1 MAHNMQYADRPESW
15 TNAGQKEKHMRLSK
29 NIVAAAA
36 TAAGALFA
44 MQALRQRHA
53 ISFYGQSVVVIGGS
67 RGLGLVI
74 ARELA
79 AEGADLTIMARDTDE
94 VERAAQDLSE
104 RGARVLALRG
114 DVRDQNIAQEAI
126 DRAVAHYGRVDVLI
140 NGAGVIQTGPVEHMT
155 VQDFED
161 AMAVHLWGPLY
172 ATMAVLPHMRR
183 QGGGR
188 IVNISSVGG
197 KVAVPHLLPYC
208 TSKFALVGF
217 SDGMRAELAKDNI
230 LVTTVCPGLMRTGSH
245 LNALFKGQHRREF
258 TWFSLL
264 DALPISS
271 IDAVSA
277 ARQIVEACRAG
288 APQLIVSPQ
297 AKMIVYL
304 SALFPGLTATGMRVM
319 NRLLPGPANTRGDF
333 AKTGWESQSALAPSI
348 LTRLADQATEE
359 NNGLRGNNPVL

>member
-1 MAHNMQYADRPESW
+1 M
-15 TNAGQKEKHMRLSK
+15 KRLIK
-29 NIVAAAA
+29 LGLTA
-36 TAAGALFA
+36 AAGAGALLGSR
-44 MQALRQRHA
+44 ALRQRNS
-53 ISFYGQSVVVIGGS
+53 ISFYEKSVVITGGS

-79 AEGADLTIMARDTDE
+79 AEGANLTIMARSVDE

-114 DVRDQNIAQEAI
+114 DVRDQQIAQEAI
-126 DRAVAHYGRVDVLI
+126 DRAVAQFGRVDVLI
-140 NGAGVIQTGPVEHMT
+140 NDAGVIQTGPVEHMT
-155 VQDFED
+155 LKDFED

-172 ATMAVLPHMRR
+172 TTMAAVPHMRQ

-258 TWFSLL
+258 TWFSVL
-264 DALPISS
+264 DALPITS
-271 IDAVSA
+271 IDARSA
-277 ARQIVEACRAG
+277 ARQIVEACRVG
-288 APQLIVSPQ
+288 APQLVVSPQ

-304 SALFPGLTATGMRVM
+304 SALFPDLTAEAMRVM
-319 NRLLPGPANTRGDF
+319 NWLLPGPTTTRGDF
-333 AKTGWESQSALAPSI
+333 VKTGWESQSNLAPSV
-348 LTRLADQATEE
+348 LTRLADQATQE
-359 NNGLRGNNPVL
+359 NNGLRGQAPLGSAQ

>member
-1 MAHNMQYADRPESW
+1 M
-15 TNAGQKEKHMRLSK
+15 KVLK
-29 NIVAAAA
+29 NIGIAAAIGA
-36 TAAGALFA
+36 GTAFA
-44 MQALRQRHA
+44 MRFLRQHHA
-53 ISFYGQSVVVIGGS
+53 ISFYGASVVITGGS

-79 AEGADLTIMARDTDE
+79 AEGADLTIMARDADE
-94 VERAAQDLSE
+94 VERAAGDLSE

-114 DVRDQNIAQEAI
+114 DVRDQKIAQAAI
-126 DRAVAHYGRVDVLI
+126 DRAAAHYGHVDVLI
-140 NGAGVIQTGPVEHMT
+140 NDAGVIQTGPVEHMSI
-155 VQDFED
+155 QDFED
-161 AMAVHLWGPLY
+161 ALALHLWGPVY
-172 ATMAVLPHMRR
+172 TTMAALPYMRR

-188 IVNISSVGG
+188 IVNISSIGG

-264 DALPISS
+264 DALPITS
-271 IDAVSA
+271 IDARSA
-277 ARQIVEACRAG
+277 ARQIVEACRVG

-297 AKMIVYL
+297 AKAIVYF
-304 SALFPGLTATGMRVM
+304 STLFPGITAEAMRLM
-319 NRLLPGPANTRGDF
+319 NRLLPSLTNPRGDF
-333 AKTGWESQSALAPSI
+333 ARTGWESQSTLAPSL
-348 LTRLADQATEE
+348 LTRLADQAAQE
-359 NNGLRGNNPVL
+359 NNGLRGNSPPI